1 MYILTTFHI
10 HSTTY
15 EEGREDEFIYM
26 YIGSRSSTLLYL
38 SILEKTKED
47 ERAKKR

>member
-1 MYILTTFHI
+1 MCILTTFHI
-10 HSTTY
+10 HSTSY
-15 EEGREDEFIYM
+15 EGGREDEFIHM
-26 YIGSRSSTLLYL
+26 YIYSRSSTLLYL